1 VKIGFSTSV
10 IQRGK
15 TGIAQYVFALL
26 RALESQAT
34 TERFVLFVLEN
45 DVDFFQDLSDRFE
58 LYLVPEKYR
67 PPVRNIFWHQTF
79 LPSIARRLQLD
90 LLHLPS
96 YRRLLW
102 QRPCPLIAT
111 IHDLAAFR
119 VLKKYDLARTFYG
132 RVVVKFLAWRQDEII
147 TVSQNTA
154 RDIEEFFRIPKEDLR
169 VIYNGIDHERF
180 APRDRVQ
187 SQQAV
192 AGKFRLAKPFFLYV
206 ARLEHPGKNHRRL
219 IEAFERFKEQT
230 NSEWQLAL
238 GGSDWHGAELI
249 HARIAESAYS
259 SDIRTLGFV
268 SSEDLPAL
276 YSAAEAFIYPSLYE
290 GFGLPPLEAM
300 ACGCPVISSDRGS
313 LGEVVSDA
321 AWIVDPEDV
330 EDMCDALLQL
340 HSEAKS
346 RTALIQKGLLRARE
360 FSWERAA
367 RETLAVYRTAFHKN
381 RKSAQQA
388 DGLPHLSSVP
398 ISNNL
403 HD

>member
-26 RALESQAT
+26 RALGAQAT
-34 TERFVLFVLEN
+34 TEQFVLFVLEK
-45 DVDFFQDLSDRFE
+45 DAEFFRALGDRFE
-58 LYLVPEKYR
+58 LFLVPEKYR
-67 PPVRNIFWHQTF
+67 PPVRNIIWHQTI
-79 LPSIARRLQLD
+79 LPSIARRLNLD
-90 LLHLPS
+90 VLHIPS
-96 YRRLLW
+96 YRRLMW
-102 QRPCPLIAT
+102 RRPCPLVAT
-111 IHDLAAFR
+111 IHDLAPFR
-119 VLKKYDLARTFYG
+119 VLNKYDLARTFYG
-132 RVVVKFLAWRQDEII
+132 RVVVKFLARRQDEII

-154 RDIEEFFRIPKEDLR
+154 ADIEQFFRIPKRDLR

-180 APRDRVQ
+180 FPRDHDEARNF
-187 SQQAV
+187 V
-192 AGKFRLAKPFFLYV
+192 ASKFQLTRPFFLYV

-230 NSEWQLAL
+230 NSDWQIAF

-259 SDIRTLGFV
+259 SDIRCLGFV
-268 SSEDLPAL
+268 SSDDLPGL
-276 YSAAEAFIYPSLYE
+276 YSAAEAFVYPSLYE

-313 LGEVVSDA
+313 LGEVVGDA

-330 EDMCDALLQL
+330 EEICDALLQL

-346 RTALIQKGLLRARE
+346 RAALVQKGLLRAQE

-381 RKSAQQA
+381 RKPAQQGSA
-388 DGLPHLSSVP
+388 GLSSFSSVP
-398 ISNNL
+398 AS